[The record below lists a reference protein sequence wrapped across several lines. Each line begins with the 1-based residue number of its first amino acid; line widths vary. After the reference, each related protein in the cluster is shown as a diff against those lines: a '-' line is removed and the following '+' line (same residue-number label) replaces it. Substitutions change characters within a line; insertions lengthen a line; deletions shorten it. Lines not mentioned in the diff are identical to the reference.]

1 MIAVAVACLAAGC
14 LAGYLAGLADS
25 ARVYHDV
32 IGDPVDWQREQD
44 RQAKLILDALHGDTR
59 RKLRAVR

>member
-1 MIAVAVACLAAGC
+1 MIGLAVACLTLGF
-14 LAGYLAGLADS
+14 LAGRLAGLTS
-25 ARVYHDV
+25 AATTYHDV

-44 RQAKLILDALHGDTR
+44 RQAKLILDALRGDTR